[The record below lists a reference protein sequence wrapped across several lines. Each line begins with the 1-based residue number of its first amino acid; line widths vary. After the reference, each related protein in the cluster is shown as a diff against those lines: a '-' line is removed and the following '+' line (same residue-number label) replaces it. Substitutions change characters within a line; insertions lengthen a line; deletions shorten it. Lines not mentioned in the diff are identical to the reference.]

1 MLGATTFRVK
11 TLARDLT
18 AILILS
24 NSDAAPLSIAESSE
38 GTLAPVTVSASSL
51 PDLGE
56 DGRAMVDIST
66 FMTAEILGERS
77 GPFGVEY
84 WVPARAAV
92 VGCRLGGTGADRTR
106 SRPGSCEETYTS
118 TPSRDIKGGNE
129 GGNAKGN
136 AKERVFT
143 NISGLSG
150 AIFTVSIL
158 PPSGLSFI

>member
-24 NSDAAPLSIAESSE
+24 KFRRGSSIAESSE

-84 WVPARAAV
+84 WC
-92 VGCRLGGTGADRTR
+92 CRLGGTGADRTR

-118 TPSRDIKGGNE
+118 TPSRDIKGGN
-129 GGNAKGN
+129 AKGN
-136 AKERVFT
+136 AEEK
-143 NISGLSG
+143 
-150 AIFTVSIL
+150 VSQI
-158 PPSGLSFI
+158 

>member
-1 MLGATTFRVK
+1 
-11 TLARDLT
+11 
-18 AILILS
+18 
-24 NSDAAPLSIAESSE
+24 
-38 GTLAPVTVSASSL
+38 VTVSASSL

-92 VGCRLGGTGADRTR
+92 VGCKLGGTGADRTR

-118 TPSRDIKGGNE
+118 TPSRDIKGGNAK
-129 GGNAKGN
+129 GNAKGN
-136 AKERVFT
+136 VFT

-150 AIFTVSIL
+150 AIFTVSIP